1 MFANLLR
8 YCGDAPGMD
17 VPNQVQAV
25 EIAQKLLHQGL
36 KRGELKEELYMQLV
50 KQTRC
55 NPFPASRIRAWDMFN
70 MVASAMPP
78 SKVSYEHGCKSAN
91 GWVMAKY
98 KLRPLQEALLL
109 EGTGVAGRLFSCNLP
124 FFSAPAPIHVC
135 SEHVLHS
142 KCHQYL
148 PVLLHL

>member
-1 MFANLLR
+1 MSLLKLSADHQGRAVKMFANLLR

-17 VPNQVQAV
+17 APNQVQAV

-70 MVASAMPP
+70 VVASSMPP
-78 SKVSYEHGCKSAN
+78 SKVRGTVQNKKELVQQPIFQDDIFNEDRVPSMIEK
-91 GWVMAKY
+91 VMKW
-98 KLRPLQEALLL
+98 
-109 EGTGVAGRLFSCNLP
+109 
-124 FFSAPAPIHVC
+124 
-135 SEHVLHS
+135 
-142 KCHQYL
+142 
-148 PVLLHL
+148 